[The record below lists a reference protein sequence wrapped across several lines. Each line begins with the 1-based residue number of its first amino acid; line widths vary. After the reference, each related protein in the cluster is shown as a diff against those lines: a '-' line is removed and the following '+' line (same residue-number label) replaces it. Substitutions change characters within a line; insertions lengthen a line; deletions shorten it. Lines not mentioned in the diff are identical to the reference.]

1 MKTFLQILFFFLL
14 VTQIGFAQWVQLG
27 LADRHIGEIAVGSTG
42 LFAVTS
48 ENGSVF
54 RSTDGGASWFQILD
68 SLGTHVAVAANG
80 TTFMAVGDSLYRS
93 TDAGTSW
100 INLHMLEQINI
111 GMSRFNIYCVA
122 VGPYGNIF
130 SGCFARHV
138 DIGGTGGDAYGIVN
152 AISTDNGTTWNWGGV
167 WGGEAYS
174 FREHSIIT
182 SGHWIAPGAGQF
194 VQSLSF
200 DDGLTWSSLEYD
212 EFFFPPFIWCANGNI
227 IGNGISHVWGWLWV
241 LALSMDTCASLM
253 KISDISPS
261 ALLAL
266 SQGRVLVGTDTTGIC
281 LFSDNGDSLGTL
293 NEGLSDFHVH
303 AFAMDS
309 SVGYAYVGTNDG
321 VWRRPVSQLIVSV
334 NPLTSRLPTEF
345 LLSQNYPNPF
355 NPNTKIKYS
364 VPQSSNVII
373 KVFDVLGNEIETL
386 VKEEK
391 TSGIYELK
399 WNAANLPSGVY
410 FYQLRAGD
418 YISTKKMILLK

>member
-1 MKTFLQILFFFLL
+1 MRQLLKTLFFFLL
-14 VTQIGFAQWVQLG
+14 VTQICFAQWVQLG
-27 LADRHIGEIAVGSTG
+27 LADRHIREIAVGSTG

-54 RSTDGGASWFQILD
+54 RTTDGGASWFQILD
-68 SLGTHVAVAANG
+68 SLGTHVAVAPNG
-80 TTFMAVGDSLYRS
+80 TTFMAVGDSLYQS
-93 TDAGTSW
+93 TDGGTSW
-100 INLHMLEQINI
+100 INLHMLEQINV
-111 GMSRFNIYCVA
+111 GMSRLNIYCVA
-122 VGPYGNIF
+122 VGPNGNIF

-138 DIGGTGGDAYGIVN
+138 DIGGTGGDAYGVVN

-174 FREHSIIT
+174 FREHSVIT
-182 SGHWIAPGAGQF
+182 SGYWRAVTTGRF

-200 DDGLTWSSLEYD
+200 DDGLRWSSLEYD

-241 LALSMDTCASLM
+241 LALSKDTCASLM

-266 SQGRVLVGTDTTGIC
+266 PQGRVLVGTDSTGIC

-309 SVGYAYVGTNDG
+309 KGSYAYVGTDDG

-334 NPLTSRLPTEF
+334 KPLTSRLPTEF
-345 LLSQNYPNPF
+345 LLSNNFPNPF
-355 NPNTKIKYS
+355 NPSTKIKYS
-364 VPQSSNVII
+364 VPQPSNVVI
-373 KVFDVLGNEIETL
+373 KVFDVLGNEIETIVNE
-386 VKEEK
+386 VKPAG
-391 TSGIYELK
+391 TYGVTWY
-399 WNAANLPSGVY
+399 AADLPSGVY
-410 FYQLRAGD
+410 FYQLRTGEFID
-418 YISTKKMILLK
+418 TKKMILLK